1 MKNLRWSLSLIL
13 CLGAFSERST
23 AQSAAELFD
32 DSTLH
37 DIRLFLKA
45 EDWQTLKDRYLED
58 LHFPAD
64 LVWRNVTM
72 RNISIRSRGWG
83 SRNAQKPGLK
93 VDFDWYQA
101 GQRFLGLNNLILDN
115 AWQDPTFL
123 REPLSMK
130 LFRQL
135 QIAAPRESFAR
146 LYVNGEY
153 SGLYLIIEDIDR
165 DFLRNAFGENN
176 GFLYEKARSENFYF
190 DYLGD
195 NPGAYVP
202 SLFEAKTHEEN
213 PEAAVLRD
221 MIRTINQSP
230 DRQFVE
236 QVWRYFDVGRLLQYL
251 AVENYIAEW
260 DGFAGDFGNNNYSLY
275 RFEGLSLFAL
285 IPWDKD
291 LAFTVTALDVLHN
304 FDSNVLTRRLM
315 QSGFRP
321 AYFQALQRTVA
332 AAGAGDGL
340 LSKEMERLYALI
352 HQAAI
357 QDPVKQLDNDK
368 FAAEIEALRYFIAHR
383 SDSVLNQMRSIG
395 Q

>member
-1 MKNLRWSLSLIL
+1 MKRLIL
-13 CLGAFSERST
+13 FFVCFGAASQRSV
-23 AQSAAELFD
+23 AQSARDLFD

-37 DIRLFLKA
+37 EIRLSVKA

-58 LHFPAD
+58 IHFPAD
-64 LVWRNVTM
+64 LAWRDVTV

-93 VDFDWYQA
+93 VDFDWYQS

-130 LFRQL
+130 LFRRL

-153 SGLYLIIEDIDR
+153 SGLYLIVEDIDR
-165 DFLRNAFGENN
+165 DFLRNAFGEVE
-176 GFLYEKARSENFYF
+176 GFLYDKVRSENFYF
-190 DYLGD
+190 EYLGD

-202 SLFEAKTHEEN
+202 ALFEAKTHEDN
-213 PEAAVLRD
+213 PEAGVLRD
-221 MIRTINQSP
+221 MIRAMNQSP
-230 DRQFVE
+230 DSQFV
-236 QVWRYFDVGRLLQYL
+236 QQAWRYFDVNRLLQYL

-275 RFEGLSLFAL
+275 RFEGLEHFAL

-291 LAFTVTALDVLHN
+291 LAFTVPALDVQHN
-304 FDSNVLTRRLM
+304 FDTNVLTRRLM

-321 AYFQALQRTVA
+321 AYFQALQRTVT
-332 AAGAGDGL
+332 AAGF
-340 LSKEMERLYALI
+340 LSTEMERLRALI

-357 QDPVKQLDNDK
+357 EDPVKPVDNDK
-368 FAAEIEALRYFIAHR
+368 FAAEIDALRYFVANR
-383 SDSVLNQMRSIG
+383 SDFVLRAIG
-395 Q
+395 QSF